1 MSLSFRFKRYFFHVY
16 AHPVPIG
23 NGMDLAW
30 LGVCVILGAYTCVWD
45 QDRDKDASY
54 SWGDILAY
62 RLENAIA
69 ANSNV
74 RFYVLIFV
82 FVVGVVSTAVA
93 WALLYR
99 VSSYMNG
106 EEFQRNEC

>member
-1 MSLSFRFKRYFFHVY
+1 
-16 AHPVPIG
+16 
-23 NGMDLAW
+23 
-30 LGVCVILGAYTCVWD
+30 
-45 QDRDKDASY
+45 
-54 SWGDILAY
+54 LAY

-99 VSSYMNG
+99 VWLK
-106 EEFQRNEC
+106 NE